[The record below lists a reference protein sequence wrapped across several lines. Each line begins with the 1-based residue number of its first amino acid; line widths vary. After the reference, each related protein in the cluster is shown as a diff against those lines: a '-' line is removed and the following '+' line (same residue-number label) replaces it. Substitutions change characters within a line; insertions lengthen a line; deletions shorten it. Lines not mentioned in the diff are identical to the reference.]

1 MNTQSIDKA
10 KTVITDFSQLQE
22 GKEYEIYCKQFDV
35 INRAQFICG
44 DTTHLKRDISYWQF
58 SERGFTPINKRQLTI
73 MFIKDEYPMN
83 VFALYGR
90 DLQHNIVTE
99 IS

>member
-1 MNTQSIDKA
+1 MNTQSIDKG

-58 SERGFTPINKRQLTI
+58 SERVFTPISKRQLQI
-73 MFIKDEYPMN
+73 MFINDTYPMN
-83 VFALYGR
+83 VFALWSF
-90 DLQHNIVTE
+90 DLKHNTITE
-99 IS
+99 IN